1 MNRDLN
7 SKEKKRSLVRLI
19 AAVLCFAASIFLCLS
34 FYSFDYLDPSLNR
47 ATDRSVHNLGG
58 SYGAILT
65 DLLYQLFGLASI
77 IIPLVLMIWSLILLN
92 SLSLR
97 FLPLRLVSLLTSV
110 ASFAAILA
118 YFEESENWVYTTYG
132 GVVGYKISDFTMR
145 FIQSDYLY
153 FAIVICI
160 FSFLFASALDAK
172 KIYAGASLIE
182 NWIVRLVGFI
192 SRVSLRLYNLVRR
205 VRAFFTG
212 KTKQTQELIE
222 VQERT
227 KRSIKS
233 VKQKTATIEIKP
245 NRDFNLPSFQLLS
258 EAVQSGDKNLI
269 LSTMKKKTA
278 ELQKVLSDFGVKG
291 EILSIHPGPVVT
303 LFEFEPVAGTKSAR
317 VIGLADDIARV
328 MHAASARIAII
339 PGRNAMGIE
348 LPNSKREIVY
358 LRELFESD
366 DYQEGEHD
374 LPIVLGKSISGQ
386 PVVVDLAKMPHLLIA
401 GTTGSGKSVG
411 INTMILSLLYKL
423 TPDQCKLLMID
434 PKVLEL
440 SVYDNIPHLISPVV
454 TEPRKAIVALKWIL
468 REMENRYRLMSN
480 LNVRNIKGFN
490 QRIRE
495 ALASGE
501 KLEKN
506 IQTGFDP
513 DSGRP
518 VFEAAAI
525 ELKEL
530 PYIVVIV
537 DEMADLM
544 LVAGKEIEASIQR
557 IAQMARAA
565 GIHLIMATQRP
576 SVDVITGVIKANFPT
591 RISFQVTSRID
602 SRTILGEQGAEQL
615 LGMGDMLY
623 LSGGGRISRVHG
635 PFVSDK
641 EIEKIVDH
649 LRKQKAPDYI
659 DASAF
664 DDSEDSEFGGGGDDF
679 SDSGGGADLY
689 KQAVDIVI
697 RDKKAST
704 SYIQRRLRIGY
715 NRAASLIERMEEE
728 GVVSAP
734 NHSGKR
740 EILADD
746 K

>member
-1 MNRDLN
+1 MVER
-7 SKEKKRSLVRLI
+7 KFSLAKFIAAIMLI
-19 AAVLCFAASIFLCLS
+19 AAFAFLTLS

-47 ATDRSVHNLGG
+47 ATDRPIHNFAGQ
-58 SYGAILT
+58 YGAIAA
-65 DLLYQLFGLASI
+65 DLLYQIFGLASYLLPFI
-77 IIPLVLMIWSLILLN
+77 WLVWSMILLN
-92 SLSLR
+92 YSGIKFFLLR
-97 FLPLRLVSLLTSV
+97 VVSLLIAVSC
-110 ASFAAILA
+110 FAAILA
-118 YFEESENWVYTTYG
+118 YFVETEEWLYTSYG
-132 GVVGYKISDFTMR
+132 GVVGFKLSRLTMNYVEG
-145 FIQSDYLY
+145 DYIY
-153 FAIVICI
+153 FAIII
-160 FSFLFASALDAK
+160 TSFSLLYASGLDAK
-172 KIYAGASLIE
+172 KILSLVALVAKFNEGFLNIISGIKYKIF
-182 NWIVRLVGFI
+182 NWVKRIRGLIIGE
-192 SRVSLRLYNLVRR
+192 
-205 VRAFFTG
+205 A
-212 KTKQTQELIE
+212 KQVEELIE

-227 KRSIKS
+227 RRSIKAL
-233 VKQKTATIEIKP
+233 KQKTLEPEISSEKG
-245 NRDFNLPSFQLLS
+245 FLLPSLKFLTQAAQNNDR
-258 EAVQSGDKNLI
+258 ELI
-269 LSTMKKKTA
+269 LSAMKKKTD
-278 ELQKVLSDFGVKG
+278 ELKQVLSDFGVKG

-303 LFEFEPVAGTKSAR
+303 LFEFEPIAGTKSAR

-348 LPNSKREIVY
+348 LPNAKREIVY
-358 LRELFESD
+358 LRELLESE
-366 DYQEGEHD
+366 DYKNGEHD

-386 PVVVDLAKMPHLLIA
+386 PVIVDLAKMPHLLIA

-411 INTMILSLLYKL
+411 INTMILSILYKL

-480 LNVRNIKGFN
+480 VNVRNIKGFN

-501 KLEKN
+501 VLEKN

-513 DSGRP
+513 DTGRP
-518 VFEAAAI
+518 VFEAVPI

-623 LSGGGRISRVHG
+623 LSGGGKISRVHG
-635 PFVSDK
+635 PFVADK
-641 EIEKIVDH
+641 EIEQVVSH
-649 LRKQKAPDYI
+649 LRKQKTPEYI
-659 DASAF
+659 EAVVFDEQDDEGFSAG
-664 DDSEDSEFGGGGDDF
+664 SEESGEGS
-679 SDSGGGADLY
+679 SDSNLY
-689 KQAVDIVI
+689 RQAVDIVR
-697 RDKKAST
+697 RDKKVST

-715 NRAASLIERMEEE
+715 NRAALLVERMEEE
-728 GVVSAP
+728 GVVSPP
-734 NHSGKR
+734 NHAGKR
-740 EILADD
+740 EILSDD
-746 K
+746 